1 LCFASTSTYL
11 LWINSIYF
19 VWLKCSPKIIL
30 KLFVGVVPTKEGAM
44 WAVRLV
50 WTHWR
55 TWWEQS
61 SCRESNYTIIVW
73 LQIGWPRH
81 KNCEDCR
88 PLRLSVDWFMYFADN
103 RMETSAYLLSESVYR
118 ADDYK
123 QLVNEWRMNLRLE
136 SWHSD
141 LSISSYLVKLRD
153 FSVILNVVRGRRNT
167 EFADRDN
174 IPVNDMW
181 RLSF

>member
-1 LCFASTSTYL
+1 MCFASTSTYL